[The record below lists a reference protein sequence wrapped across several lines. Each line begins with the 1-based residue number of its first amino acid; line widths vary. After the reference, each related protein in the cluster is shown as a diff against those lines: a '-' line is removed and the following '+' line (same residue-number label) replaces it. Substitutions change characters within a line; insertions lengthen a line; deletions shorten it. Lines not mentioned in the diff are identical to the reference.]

1 MTDSG
6 DYLRPRLRG
15 LGPAWRSL
23 HPAALGDRGAD
34 IDHLVIG
41 PGGVFTLHA
50 EHRDPRDARL
60 AARRIAADLTDAIG
74 QKVIVV
80 PLQVLAHGEPEP
92 SQPGGVLT
100 CRARDLALLLKN
112 LRPTLGLVGV
122 GAIHAAARR
131 PATWQDRH
139 EITSSWDPTKPQA
152 RIFPQPMPSR
162 G

>member
-23 HPAALGDRGAD
+23 HPAALGERGAAVD
-34 IDHLVIG
+34 SLVIG

-50 EHRDPRDARL
+50 EHREPRDARL
-60 AARRIAADLTDAIG
+60 AAQRIAEDLSEATG

-80 PLQVLAHGEPEP
+80 PLQVLARGEPEP
-92 SQPGGVLT
+92 RAPGGVLT

-112 LRPTLGLVGV
+112 LRPTLGLGGV

-131 PATWQDRH
+131 PATWQDRR
-139 EITSSWDPTKPQA
+139 EITASWDPTKPQA
-152 RIFPQPMPSR
+152 RIFPQPMRSR
-162 G
+162 A